1 MRPQAP
7 PSLPSV
13 QIHAYGP
20 TPLPAARVSGA
31 DPLAAITTT
40 GLGEPM
46 FLPVAGGAE
55 VSRSRSRR
63 QRHTYQEL
71 ELGHHRCLI
80 CVRSTWERQIGQY
93 CTWQRIESALK
104 DMETILKQA
113 NQAEEAIEAIRSFRD
128 CCPNEAQES
137 LDNILL
143 GLYKVSRACK
153 FMYVS

>member
-1 MRPQAP
+1 RIPKKTLSRDPHPHPELLSATIPLPSPPHTPAGSGELRPRTMRPQAP

-80 CVRSTWERQIGQY
+80 CKCWICSYKLGLLIP
-93 CTWQRIESALK
+93 A
-104 DMETILKQA
+104 
-113 NQAEEAIEAIRSFRD
+113 AIEIQAGMV
-128 CCPNEAQES
+128 
-137 LDNILL
+137 LDFLCRNI
-143 GLYKVSRACK
+143 V
-153 FMYVS
+153 